1 MGNFFNKGLKEEDK
15 KAGLLK
21 ILKNIEDKNEE
32 QLKAI
37 KNKTENIKEA
47 TDLDEEPL
55 SLEARELIEEIRT
68 IQEDVDHRKIKITGG
83 SNVSMILVM

>member
-21 ILKNIEDKNEE
+21 ILKNIQDKNEE

-68 IQEDVDHRKIKITGG
+68 I
-83 SNVSMILVM
+83 

>member
-1 MGNFFNKGLKEEDK
+1 M
-15 KAGLLK
+15 K
-21 ILKNIEDKNEE
+21 ILKNIQDKNEE

>member
-1 MGNFFNKGLKEEDK
+1 M
-15 KAGLLK
+15 K

>member
-1 MGNFFNKGLKEEDK
+1 M
-15 KAGLLK
+15 K

-83 SNVSMILVM
+83 GNVSMSLVM

>member
-1 MGNFFNKGLKEEDK
+1 M
-15 KAGLLK
+15 K

-68 IQEDVDHRKIKITGG
+68 IQEDDEKRKIKITGG
-83 SNVSMILVM
+83 GNVSMILVM

>member
-21 ILKNIEDKNEE
+21 ILKNIQDKNEE

-55 SLEARELIEEIRT
+55 SLEVRELIEEIRT

>member
-47 TDLDEEPL
+47 TDLDKEPL

>member
-21 ILKNIEDKNEE
+21 ILKNIQDKNEE

>member
-21 ILKNIEDKNEE
+21 ILKNIQDKNEE

-83 SNVSMILVM
+83 STVSMILVM

>member
-83 SNVSMILVM
+83 GNVSMILVM

>member
-21 ILKNIEDKNEE
+21 ILKNIQDKNEE

-68 IQEDVDHRKIKITGG
+68 IQEDVDHRKIKITGD

>member
-1 MGNFFNKGLKEEDK
+1 MSNFFNKGLKEEDK

-21 ILKNIEDKNEE
+21 ILKNIQDKNEE

>member
-21 ILKNIEDKNEE
+21 ILKNIQDKNEE

-55 SLEARELIEEIRT
+55 RLEARELIEEIRT